1 MYRTM
6 LYCFGRRR
14 NRRQAT
20 LERMHQGW
28 NDLIDCHPSTDQ
40 VLKSQWRERGLQ
52 LMDRTSPAMPTEIL
66 TTGGAEDSSDDMIQD
81 RHGFKFKHLEFKLP
95 FWLSSTATKIITA
108 AYDNRKGRDK
118 ENRMDIVEVPEPQR
132 GFQGELPADQRY
144 QWMIGEAYK
153 AVYEE
158 DNIDANAIDVV
169 NAVIEPRLPQLPDMF
184 VRPSKHNMSGMRSRD
199 QQPAIVV
206 L

>member
-1 MYRTM
+1 MYRTL

-14 NRRQAT
+14 NRRQTT
-20 LERMHQGW
+20 LDRMHQGW

-40 VLKSQWRERGLQ
+40 VLKSKWRERGLE
-52 LMDRTSPAMPTEIL
+52 LMDRKSPAMPTEIL

-95 FWLSSTATKIITA
+95 FWLSSIATQIITA
-108 AYDNRKGRDK
+108 AYDNRKGKDK
-118 ENRMDIVEVPEPQR
+118 ENRMDIVEVPQPQR

-158 DNIDANAIDVV
+158 ADIVDLDGRD
-169 NAVIEPRLPQLPDMF
+169 AVIEPPLPQLPDMF
-184 VRPSKHNMSGMRSRD
+184 VRPSKHMSKHMSDSHD
-199 QQPAIVV
+199 QQSAVAVI
-206 L
+206 